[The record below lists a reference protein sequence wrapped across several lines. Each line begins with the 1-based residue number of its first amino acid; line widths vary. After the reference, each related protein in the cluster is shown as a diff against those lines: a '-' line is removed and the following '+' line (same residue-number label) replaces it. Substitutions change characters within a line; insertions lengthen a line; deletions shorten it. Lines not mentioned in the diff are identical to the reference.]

1 MKIKAILIDPEHKR
15 IKEVQIERGLKGL
28 YDILD
33 CSMVEIPVHY
43 DNGDAMY
50 SNEEA
55 WLEVDP
61 KDQIFGFEFPDWD
74 YPILGKS
81 LIVGTDD
88 EGQDI
93 NCRSTIDDFKDII
106 WRDNAYMRHTGI
118 KIGMI

>member
-15 IKEVQIERGLKGL
+15 IREVQIERGLKGL

-33 CSMVEIPVHY
+33 CQMVEIPIHY
-43 DNGDAMY
+43 PNGDIIY
-50 SNEEA
+50 CNEEA

-61 KDQIFGFEFPDWD
+61 KDLLFGFEFPDWD

-81 LIVGTDD
+81 LIVGSDD
-88 EGQDI
+88 EGEDVD
-93 NCRSTIDDFKDII
+93 CRTKSDDLKEII
-106 WRDNAYMRHTGI
+106 WRDNAFMRHTGI